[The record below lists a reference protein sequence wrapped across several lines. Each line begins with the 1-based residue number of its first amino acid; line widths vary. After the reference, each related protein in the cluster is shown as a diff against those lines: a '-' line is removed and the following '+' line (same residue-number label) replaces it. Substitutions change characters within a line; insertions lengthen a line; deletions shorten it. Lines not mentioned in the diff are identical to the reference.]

1 MVASVRL
8 GIVCPYSL
16 SIPGG
21 VQHQVLGLARA
32 LRSMGVEAQ
41 VLAPCDGPPPEPWVS
56 PLGASVPAA
65 GNGSVAPIAPDPS
78 AALRTIRALRDE
90 QFDIVHLH
98 EPLVPAPCLTALLF
112 SDAPLVGTF
121 HRAGEI
127 AWYRP
132 IRGPARWAAGRLKL
146 RCAVSTLAL
155 ATARQALGGE
165 YELLWNGI
173 DVDLAMAAEPWP
185 TSGPTVLFL
194 GRHEPRKGLAVLVEA
209 VVRYDV
215 DAHVWVIGEGP
226 QTAGLRE
233 ATLGDPRFEWLGT
246 VGEEEKR
253 RRLRGAD
260 VLAAPSLHGE
270 SFGVVLL
277 EGMAAGTTVV
287 ASNIAGYANVARAVE
302 GRPARPPGRRHRAGG
317 GAAPGAGRWPGDRG
331 HAPVRLRAGGGAL
344 HGRAGPALPAAVRTA
359 AGRLSRAG
367 PQRAPGWSAAAP
379 SARPVGTG
387 RSMIGGYGSRALGTQ
402 CGRCLQESPAA
413 PS

>member
-1 MVASVRL
+1 MRL

-21 VQHQVLGLARA
+21 VQHQVLGLGRA
-32 LRSMGVEAQ
+32 LRSMGVEAR

-78 AALRTIRALRDE
+78 AALRTIRVLRDE

-146 RCAVSTLAL
+146 RCAVSTIAL

-165 YELLWNGI
+165 YVLLWNGI
-173 DVDLAMAAEPWP
+173 DVELAAAAEPWP

-194 GRHEPRKGLAVLVEA
+194 GRHEPRKGLAGLVEA
-209 VVRYDV
+209 VVKHDV
-215 DAHVWVIGEGP
+215 DARIWVIGEGP
-226 QTAGLRE
+226 QTAALRE
-233 ATLGDPRFEWLGT
+233 ATLGDHRFEWLGT

-287 ASNIAGYANVARAVE
+287 ASNISGYANVARASKDALLV
-302 GRPARPPGRRHRAGG
+302 PPGDAAALARA
-317 GAAPGAGRWPGDRG
+317 
-331 HAPVRLRAGGGAL
+331 LRQAL
-344 HGRAGPALPAAVRTA
+344 DGGPAIEAMRRSAFERAAEHSMTA
-359 AGRLSRAG
+359 LARRYLELYEPLLSG
-367 PQRAPGWSAAAP
+367 
-379 SARPVGTG
+379 
-387 RSMIGGYGSRALGTQ
+387 
-402 CGRCLQESPAA
+402 
-413 PS
+413 

>member
-1 MVASVRL
+1 VPEGGPVVRL

-32 LRSMGVEAQ
+32 LRATGVEAR

-56 PLGASVPAA
+56 PLGASVPTA

-127 AWYRP
+127 AWYRT
-132 IRGPARWAAGRLKL
+132 IRGPARWAARRLEL
-146 RCAVSTLAL
+146 RCAVSSLAL

-173 DVDLAMAAEPWP
+173 DVDQASAAEPWP

-194 GRHEPRKGLAVLVEA
+194 GRHEPRKGLAVLIEA
-209 VVRYDV
+209 VVRNDI
-215 DAHVWVIGEGP
+215 DAHVWVIGDGP
-226 QTAGLRE
+226 QTANLRE

-246 VGEEEKR
+246 VGEEDKR

-260 VLAAPSLHGE
+260 VLAAPSLRGE

-277 EGMAAGTTVV
+277 EGMAAGTTIV
-287 ASNIAGYANVARAVE
+287 ASNIPGYANVARQSKDALLV
-302 GRPARPPGRRHRAGG
+302 PPGDSAALAAALRRALAGG
-317 GAAPGAGRWPGDRG
+317 PEIEAMRRSAFERAAEHSMA
-331 HAPVRLRAGGGAL
+331 AL
-344 HGRAGPALPAAVRTA
+344 
-359 AGRLSRAG
+359 
-367 PQRAPGWSAAAP
+367 
-379 SARPVGTG
+379 AR
-387 RSMIGGYGSRALGTQ
+387 RY
-402 CGRCLQESPAA
+402 LQLYEPLLTN
-413 PS
+413 